1 VEIDVQLLAFMDGDV
16 RTVTI
21 PDDEWR
27 AACETD
33 AANRSGLPDAALE
46 KVFYYGQ
53 NDIQPIQGWVERHLP
68 SVSVGDVAIVDG
80 KCFRVDSFG
89 FSAMTVQQLEAYVQ
103 TPQRDRYFWKESP
116 IVRDTQDGKLIYRKE
131 ED

>member
-1 VEIDVQLLAFMDGDV
+1 MEIDVQLLAFMDGDV

-53 NDIQPIQGWVERHLP
+53 NDIQPIQARA